1 MWSRLG
7 TFLASSALSIG
18 VAVTSVNASESR
30 NTNFLFTC
38 DGQNKTITF
47 TASNLGNNANRF
59 IQGAEISLFENQ
71 ERVVGNI
78 NLLALQYI
86 LLRAQGDPNKQL
98 LTLGSRD
105 PSARNQFTGFIQVTT
120 SATGTVNFTI
130 DGACNGG
137 FGQVQGNVTVWFF
150 S

>member
-7 TFLASSALSIG
+7 TVLASSALSIG

-47 TASNLGNNANRF
+47 TVSNLGNNANRF

-71 ERVVGNI
+71 EKVVGDI
-78 NLLALQYI
+78 HLWHFSTYFSERKAT
-86 LLRAQGDPNKQL
+86 P
-98 LTLGSRD
+98 TSSFS
-105 PSARNQFTGFIQVTT
+105 PSARVNLARAISSRGLCKWPRAPRVLLISQL
-120 SATGTVNFTI
+120 TVPARVASDRCRET
-130 DGACNGG
+130 
-137 FGQVQGNVTVWFF
+137 
-150 S
+150 